1 MKIQGT
7 LSEDQQ
13 AFSSSEALLF
23 KERWFAEKKQ
33 EILTHPGDKNT
44 VFPEIKVII
53 LLGFAEKKHS
63 KAEERKPEILQT
75 SLFFFSFCAQK
86 YFLPT
91 LLRAKD
97 PTHLLAQVCSS
108 AQQVWCAACLGGQGL
123 QMGTIP
129 SGGKGC
135 STSYHGEGRALRLS
149 QFLFFFY
156 QFTFFFAWRSKSS

>member
-1 MKIQGT
+1 MKIQST

-53 LLGFAEKKHS
+53 LLGFAEKKHF

-75 SLFFFSFCAQK
+75 SLFFLFVRK
-86 YFLPT
+86 NYFLPT

-97 PTHLLAQVCSS
+97 PTRLRAQVCSP
-108 AQQVWCAACLGGQGL
+108 AQQAWCAACLGGQGL
-123 QMGTIP
+123 QMGSSP

-149 QFLFFFY
+149 
-156 QFTFFFAWRSKSS
+156 

>member
-75 SLFFFSFCAQK
+75 SFFFLFVRKNIFSPHCFVQRIP
-86 YFLPT
+86 PT
-91 LLRAKD
+91 
-97 PTHLLAQVCSS
+97 C
-108 AQQVWCAACLGGQGL
+108 
-123 QMGTIP
+123 
-129 SGGKGC
+129 
-135 STSYHGEGRALRLS
+135 
-149 QFLFFFY
+149 
-156 QFTFFFAWRSKSS
+156 